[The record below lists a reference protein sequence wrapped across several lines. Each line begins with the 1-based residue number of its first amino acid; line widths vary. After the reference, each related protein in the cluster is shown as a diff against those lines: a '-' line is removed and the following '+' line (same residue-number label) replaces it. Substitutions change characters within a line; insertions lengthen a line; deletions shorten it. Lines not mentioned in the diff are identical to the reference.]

1 MNTLMFIDRCSF
13 LVAEMSHLRHWSCTN
28 HVTGLGLSFAA
39 SAVALRN
46 PPTTRNNVVAGVCL
60 ESPATFQLRSSKTR
74 NHHFHDLRRIIVQR
88 HFYIVRTFEDSILS
102 LVSGDCFAQIT
113 SAIRF
118 LSAHCDYLSPK
129 AIKEPITSRHE
140 ECLKPLVELEDDSS
154 ATFLVLEVQGS
165 KQQQA

>member
-1 MNTLMFIDRCSF
+1 MFIDRCSF
-13 LVAEMSHLRHWSCTN
+13 LVAEMSHLRHWSCTKPRYRLGFKLCRFGRCAPQSTN
-28 HVTGLGLSFAA
+28 H
-39 SAVALRN
+39 
-46 PPTTRNNVVAGVCL
+46 PQYVVAGVCL
-60 ESPATFQLRSSKTR
+60 ESPATFQLRSAKPR

-88 HFYIVRTFEDSILS
+88 HFYVLRTFEDSILS
-102 LVSGDCFAQIT
+102 LVSGDCFAQI
-113 SAIRF
+113 SAAIRF